1 MKNIEKTLYTE
12 TTITPEGELVS
23 AKMVTKSTEP
33 EYVKLYIDCVFTLKG
48 LRKGLNPIFLAF
60 LPYMSYA
67 DICGIGGGQIIFVN
81 KTMKETIAKKL
92 NIGLVS
98 VNNAITAFVKN
109 DIFKRISNST
119 YQVNPNIVGKGEW
132 KDIKSIRA
140 TFDFGTKDIVAE
152 IIKDENETVT
162 MPKEQLTFEDLQ
174 GVTE

>member
-1 MKNIEKTLYTE
+1 MKNVEKTLYTE

-23 AKMVTKSTEP
+23 AKMVTKSAEP

-60 LPYMSYA
+60 LPFMTYA
-67 DICGIGGGQIIFVN
+67 DINGTEGGQLIFVN
-81 KTMKETIAKKL
+81 KTMKESIAKQL
-92 NIGLVS
+92 NIGLDS
-98 VNNAITAFVKN
+98 INKALTAFVKSG
-109 DIFKRISNST
+109 IFRRIAPST
-119 YQVNPNIVGKGEW
+119 YQINPHIVGKGTW
-132 KDIKSIRA
+132 KDIKNIRA